1 MLDEN
6 HLSTT
11 GYFDHRGKFG
21 LLRQFEAIEIRHKG
35 LDRSR
40 LLSDRSRLLSSLV
53 VVFLIKQRVYVVL
66 SCCLLD

>member
-6 HLSTT
+6 HLNTT

-53 VVFLIKQRVYVVL
+53 VIRRCAKINYSTL
-66 SCCLLD
+66 STKSDT